1 MLLHRL
7 WLEASNHPNRPRE
20 NCINGPFT
28 DVSRSRYLGIVIKLE
43 EIGFPRSVATG
54 GARYFDRACVE
65 TFSRAL
71 RLLWIK
77 IVKEGSSLR
86 TIMLLYFQLSI
97 VKSKVPFSVI
107 SSGKKLNDDCNL
119 LEKREGKAQLP
130 SWKWYSPATGRA
142 SIARSRARVWLGL
155 AFDRARAR
163 ARFAFRGK
171 GLAQS
176 ES

>member
-54 GARYFDRACVE
+54 GARYFHHYAHAWKHFHERCDCFE
-65 TFSRAL
+65 L
-71 RLLWIK
+71 K

-97 VKSKVPFSVI
+97 VKSKEPFSVI

-130 SWKWYSPATGRA
+130 SWK
-142 SIARSRARVWLGL
+142 
-155 AFDRARAR
+155 
-163 ARFAFRGK
+163 
-171 GLAQS
+171 
-176 ES
+176 